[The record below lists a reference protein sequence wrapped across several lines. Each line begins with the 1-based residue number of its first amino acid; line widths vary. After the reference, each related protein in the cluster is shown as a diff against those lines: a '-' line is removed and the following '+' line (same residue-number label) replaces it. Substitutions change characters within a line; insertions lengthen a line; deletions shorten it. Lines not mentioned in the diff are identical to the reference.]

1 MKTKLF
7 LLPFAILTATA
18 LFLFIDMIFNDGRI
32 LAHRAQKWSPECMTS
47 CHGQKPDR

>member
-7 LLPFAILTATA
+7 LLPLAVLTATS

-32 LAHRAQKWSPECMTS
+32 LAHRAQRWSPDCMQS